1 MANTKQRNNEQEI
14 GPNQIDHIL
23 AKHIS
28 GLVQK
33 EVALKRTGGGGEVE
47 VEVGQHYQIISG
59 RKSWGIEHT
68 SIENFLRC
76 GMFLWVLYDGRF
88 NMVKGW

>member
-33 EVALKRTGGGGEVE
+33 EVALKRTGGGG
-47 VEVGQHYQIISG
+47 GSL
-59 RKSWGIEHT
+59 K
-68 SIENFLRC
+68 
-76 GMFLWVLYDGRF
+76 
-88 NMVKGW
+88 